1 MFGND
6 MTFVDVLFVFAV
18 AIFVEVIISTGKPSA
33 PGFIFC
39 LAGSFLGYFLVETLF
54 P

>member
-1 MFGND
+1 

-18 AIFVEVIISTGKPSA
+18 AIFVEVIISPGKPSA
-33 PGFIFC
+33 SGFIFC
-39 LAGSFLGYFLVETLF
+39 LVGAFTGYFLAETLF

>member
-1 MFGND
+1 
-6 MTFVDVLFVFAV
+6 MTFFDVLIVFAV
-18 AIFVEVIISTGKPSA
+18 ALFVEVIISPGKPSA
-33 PGFIFC
+33 SGFIIC